1 MTIAGSRC
9 HPALPLHP
17 PALRERALQKSV
29 SDRVVEYIEQNY
41 ARQISLRDVASAL
54 GYSPC
59 HLTTTFRQAAGI
71 PVTAWIIKR
80 RIAAARELLGEENVD
95 VATTCG
101 LVGFSDL
108 CYFTRQFVRHVG
120 VTPGRF
126 RASMN
131 GVSSGIR
138 CA

>member
-1 MTIAGSRC
+1 MIATRYQ
-9 HPALPLHP
+9 PAPSLYP
-17 PALRERALQKSV
+17 PPIHERTPQKPV
-29 SDRVVEYIEQNY
+29 SDRVVEFIEQNY
-41 ARQISLRDVASAL
+41 TRQISLRDVASAM

-59 HLTTTFRQAAGI
+59 HLTTTFRQATGI
-71 PVTAWIIKR
+71 PVTAWIIGR
-80 RIAAARELLGEENVD
+80 RIAAARELLGQANMD
-95 VATTCG
+95 VATTCE
-101 LVGFSDL
+101 LVGFSDV

-131 GVSSGIR
+131 ALPRGGR